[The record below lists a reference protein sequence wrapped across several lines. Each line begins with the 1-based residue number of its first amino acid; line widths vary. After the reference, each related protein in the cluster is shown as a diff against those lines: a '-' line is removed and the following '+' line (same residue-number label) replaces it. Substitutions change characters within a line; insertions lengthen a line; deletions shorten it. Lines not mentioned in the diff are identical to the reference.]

1 MTEAICTH
9 HYLFP
14 SLSDV
19 KSHDGFL
26 IGICKKC
33 GTTKKH
39 MTYFEGRTSF
49 GMPITEMSAKIT
61 ASWARRRKE
70 KKDETQP
77 IS

>member
-1 MTEAICTH
+1 MAEAKCTH

-19 KSHDGFL
+19 KQHDGFL
-26 IGICKKC
+26 IGTCKKC
-33 GTTKKH
+33 GATKTH
-39 MTYFEGRTSF
+39 ITYFEGRTSF
-49 GMPITEMSAKIT
+49 GMPVSTMSAKIT